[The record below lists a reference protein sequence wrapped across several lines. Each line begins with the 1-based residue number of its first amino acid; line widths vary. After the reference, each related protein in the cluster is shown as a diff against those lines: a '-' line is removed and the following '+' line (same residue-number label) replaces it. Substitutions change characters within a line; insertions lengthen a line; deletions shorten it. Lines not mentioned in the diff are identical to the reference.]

1 MDINGFL
8 AHQRCIGRARRTI
21 ERRAWSLGLWVEH
34 LGGAAATVEQLETFL
49 ARFPAPQSRYSIRC
63 DIHQWYRWLRR
74 AHPDMIDP
82 TDRLDPIRVPRRA
95 ASPIHADEVRRLLD
109 ELGSSPIESYCA
121 SRATDRVRTGNHPRA
136 TLPNS
141 DRLVILLAAHAGLRV
156 SEIARVRGEDVDLER
171 RWLTVCGKG
180 GHLDVVPISAT
191 LAAELERHPRHGR
204 LFAFHNGQA
213 VSARIRRLFRRHGIV
228 GRPHDLRHSFG
239 TEAAEASNGNI
250 VSVQRLMRHAEV
262 ATTMRYVRPRGDLH
276 AVVDG
281 LYGEVA

>member
-1 MDINGFL
+1 MDITAFL
-8 AHQRCIGRARRTI
+8 AHQRVVGRARRTI

-34 LGGAAATVEQLETFL
+34 LAGAAATVELLETFL

-63 DIHQWYRWLRR
+63 DIHQLYRWLRR
-74 AHPDMIDP
+74 SLPDLVDP
-82 TDRLDPIRVPRRA
+82 TEQLDPIKVPRRA
-95 ASPIHADEVRRLLD
+95 ASPIHADDVRRLLD
-109 ELGSSPIESYCA
+109 GCVGA
-121 SRATDRVRTGNHPRA
+121 
-136 TLPNS
+136 

-171 RWLTVCGKG
+171 RWLTVLGKG
-180 GHLDVVPISAT
+180 GHLDVVPIST
-191 LAAELERHPRHGR
+191 VLAAELARHPRHGR
-204 LFAFHNGQA
+204 LLTFHNGQA

-239 TEAAEASNGNI
+239 TEAAEACNGNV

-276 AVVDG
+276 AVVDR
-281 LYGEVA
+281 LYGDAA